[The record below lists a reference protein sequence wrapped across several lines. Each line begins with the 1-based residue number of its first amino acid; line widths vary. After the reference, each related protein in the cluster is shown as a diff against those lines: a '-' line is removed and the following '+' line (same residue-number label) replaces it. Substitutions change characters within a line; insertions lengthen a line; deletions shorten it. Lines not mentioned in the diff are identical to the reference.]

1 MASRVINAQL
11 AEVKNLCMAVS
22 GRVFSSFT

>member
-1 MASRVINAQL
+1 MANRVINAQL
-11 AEVKNLCMAVS
+11 AEVKKLCMAVF